1 MRLLL
6 LILLIPVAAHSQQ
19 VAKTWVTPAGWT
31 MGLLEY
37 RPPGIDTMTRK
48 PALIIYSHG
57 NGEAADYTGTTEA
70 LAAANGLDNN
80 EIPVLL
86 TGGTRF
92 RFQEG
97 GDGAERS
104 FVVLSFARN
113 TLQSPFFESASNQY
127 VDWALKYMRDSLAN
141 LVDTF
146 RIYLVGISG
155 GGAVGWNFPGR
166 SVADAEKIAAVVQVC
181 PTNEFSTWCNIA
193 DGNVPIW
200 VFHAQNDPTTSASGT
215 QGIVNAI
222 NACGISTAPIFT
234 NPATGGH
241 SIWPTYLDTNYV
253 GTNSM
258 NVYEWML
265 QYTRNPAELPTF
277 PAVHKIQL
285 DYKSMWFDPVGTVGK
300 TTSLLIDGDTATTGY
315 PNFTDGYVVTT
326 YHNEGLWI
334 RLDSFINTPKVRVFN
349 NNNSS
354 IQVGFQF
361 YYGRSDTTRHSPWYY
376 TTLPNGIWTYVDSIN
391 SRTWSDSVRWVKIDV
406 PDIPTEFREIEIYGN
421 TLGVAPSVY
430 PSSLPLPEDAGRF
443 FQGYGKVQVDTLT
456 DDAGYIQRHQG
467 DAGRVDTAYR
477 DSQVPGGTWVDGKT
491 LVFTENGN
499 SEELTY
505 KPAKRNGRK
514 QWSYFANIRKAFEDP
529 VGNIQRKDIL
539 PFSDSTS
546 LASWVYVERFH
557 FIVAAWFGFNT
568 SVNTTGYAVSN
579 ISGSER
585 GRGYFHITEVGNEDG
600 QWWNGANKFH
610 SPRVQYLKLKAGYTG
625 AKAADPNIIV
635 MAGAATGLL
644 PERFRAYWFVHYW
657 YYQGDASTFPADAFA
672 FNEYATTAGGQHGS
686 SPPYDGISPEA
697 FNLRPKLDSN
707 THIRD
712 QLFPGKRLYGTEFG
726 YDGPVYGV
734 SGSSL
739 DTTDNN
745 SNYNVPDIPGQTREQ
760 TKSYWVMRWYEH
772 FAGAGWDGAIQY
784 SQRSIGG
791 GDFGTSG
798 FSYDIALPGN
808 PSTYLPAYMQ
818 QFLGSRWTTGGCC
831 STLPSDLY
839 WYMTCRA
846 YRFYNYNARATT
858 LANGDSTSVWVQRY
872 EHTSDVD
879 SLIYSVWKGTHSNS
893 TTSNYVINIPNVQT
907 ATLVTPTIG
916 DKDGNT
922 TVLNITG
929 SNVTVPTVNEG
940 VQYILVTVD
949 AGANQSPTAAAGT
962 DQTIT
967 LPTSQVTVNGSS
979 SSDPDGTISTY
990 LWTKISGPSTFT
1002 ITNANN
1008 ASTTITGLVAGTYV
1022 FRLTVIDNDSAT
1034 DTDDITITVNAAVS
1048 NRRGWFR
1055 GSLRLNKFRN

>member
-181 PTNEFSTWCNIA
+181 PTNEFATWCNIA
-193 DGNVPIW
+193 DGNTPIW
-200 VFHAQNDPTTSASGT
+200 VFHATDDPTTSASGT

-253 GTNSM
+253 GTNGM

-277 PAVHKIQL
+277 PTVHKIQL
-285 DYKSMWFDPVGTVGK
+285 DPSMWFDIVGNAGK
-300 TTSLLIDGDTATTGY
+300 TTELLIDGDTATTGY
-315 PNFTDGYVVTT
+315 PNFFDGYIITT
-326 YHNEGLWI
+326 NHNEGLWI

-376 TTLPNGIWTYVDSIN
+376 TTLPNGMWTYVDSIN

-430 PSSLPLPEDAGRF
+430 PSPQSEPADPGKY
-443 FQGYGKVQVDTLT
+443 FQGYGKVFTDTLT
-456 DDAGYIQRHQG
+456 DDAGYTQRHQG
-467 DAGRVDTAYR
+467 DAARIDTALR
-477 DSQVPGGTWVDGKT
+477 PEQLAGGTWTDGKT
-491 LVFTENGN
+491 LVVSDGGN

-505 KPAKRNGRK
+505 LPAKRNGRK
-514 QWSYFANIRKAFEDP
+514 QWSYFSNIRKAFEDP
-529 VGNIQRKDIL
+529 IGNVQRKDII

-546 LASWVYVERFH
+546 LASWVYVERMH
-557 FIVAAWFGFNT
+557 FAIAAWFGFNT
-568 SVNTTGYAVSN
+568 SVNTSGYSITN
-579 ISGSER
+579 ISGAER
-585 GRGYFHITEVGNEDG
+585 GRGYFDYIEIGNEDM
-600 QWWNGANKFH
+600 QHWNGPNKFH
-610 SPRVQYLKLKAGYTG
+610 SPRVQYLKIKAGYTG
-625 AKAADPNIIV
+625 AKAADPNIKVIV
-635 MAGAATGLL
+635 GAFTGVR
-644 PERFRAYWFVHYW
+644 PDRFRALWFMHYW
-657 YYQGDASTFPADAFA
+657 YYQGEASTFPADAIA
-672 FNEYATTAGGQHGS
+672 FNEYSTSAGGQHGS
-686 SPPYDGISPEA
+686 SPPYDGVSPEI
-697 FNLRPKLDSN
+697 FNLKAKLDSN
-707 THIRD
+707 IVIRD
-712 QLFPGKRLYGTEFG
+712 QLFPGKELFCTEFG
-726 YDGPVYGV
+726 YDGYAYGV
-734 SGSSL
+734 DGSSL
-739 DTTDNN
+739 DTTDHN
-745 SNYNVPDIPGQTREQ
+745 SNYNVPDIPGQTRDQ
-760 TKSYWVMRWYEH
+760 TKSYWTMRWYEIL
-772 FAGAGWDGAIQY
+772 ASSRWSRAIQY
-784 SQRSIGG
+784 SQRSIAG
-791 GDFGTSG
+791 GDFATTG

-818 QFLGSRWTTGGCC
+818 QFIPGRWTTGGCC

-846 YRFYNYNARATT
+846 YRFANYNAWPSII
-858 LANGDSTSVWVQRY
+858 ANGDSTGVWLQRY
-872 EHTSDVD
+872 THTSDAD
-879 SLIYSVWKGTHSNS
+879 SLIYSVWMGTSDNS
-893 TTSNYVINIPNVQT
+893 TTTNYVINIPNVQT
-907 ATLVTPTIG
+907 ATLVTPAVG
-916 DKDGNT
+916 DKDGST
-922 TVLNITG
+922 TVLNVSG

-940 VQYILVTVD
+940 VQYILVEL
-949 AGANQSPTAAAGT
+949 GEG
-962 DQTIT
+962 
-967 LPTSQVTVNGSS
+967 
-979 SSDPDGTISTY
+979 
-990 LWTKISGPSTFT
+990 SGPSNTQQF
-1002 ITNANN
+1002 
-1008 ASTTITGLVAGTYV
+1008 
-1022 FRLTVIDNDSAT
+1022 
-1034 DTDDITITVNAAVS
+1034 
-1048 NRRGWFR
+1048 FR
-1055 GSLRLNKFRN
+1055 GSLKNRFRN